1 MFTVLHLVDESLTEF
16 SRFALAEIA
25 TRFGPPDCEH
35 RLGLIGAARQT
46 GELQAFAPL
55 LHLGRRLG
63 GPLACVPALRR
74 CVARHGIRIL
84 HAWGSKAALLAQ
96 LAGLRDTCLV
106 VTASN
111 PPDRGRWSRWWRAIS
126 RPGRPM
132 RLAIACESRLLYR
145 RVIEAGFPADLC
157 GVIRPGVDFGRI
169 GRAKRATDR
178 DALGIPAGST
188 VLLTLPPADRHG
200 GQYYAVWAAAILQQ
214 LLPDIRIVVPG
225 RSPEAGR
232 LVRFCRSFRLPQLV
246 IAPGDEHPFERL
258 LAVADVVVAPAL
270 RDIATTPLAWAM
282 AAGVPIVG
290 SAVPAV
296 TEYIGDHRNGL
307 LCRAGEP
314 TLLAGRIRIALRDR
328 QLAAVLAEAAR
339 GQAYEVFSVW
349 RMVRQYRTV
358 YENLLAGRPPL
369 ETVTD
374 AALTA

>member
-35 RLGLIGAARQT
+35 RLGLIGKAQPIE
-46 GELQAFAPL
+46 ELRTLAPL
-55 LHLGRRLG
+55 LRFGRRLG
-63 GPLACVPALRR
+63 GLLACVPALRR

-84 HAWGSKAALLAQ
+84 HAWGSEAALLAQ
-96 LAGLRDTCLV
+96 LAGLGGTCLV

-111 PPDRGRWSRWWRAIS
+111 PPDRRRWSKWWRAIS
-126 RPGRPM
+126 RPDRP
-132 RLAIACESRLLYR
+132 RGLAVACESRLLYR
-145 RVIEAGFPADLC
+145 RVIEAGLPADVC
-157 GVIRPGVDFGRI
+157 GVIRPGVDFGRL
-169 GRAKRATDR
+169 GQARRAADR
-178 DALGIPAGST
+178 EALAIPAGST
-188 VLLTLPPADRHG
+188 VLLTLPPADRDG

-214 LLPDIRIVVPG
+214 LLPDIRIIVPG
-225 RSPEAGR
+225 RSPEARR
-232 LVRFCRSFRLPQLV
+232 LVRFCRSFRLPHLV
-246 IAPGDEHPFERL
+246 MAPGDQHPFERL

-296 TEYIGDHRNGL
+296 TEYIADHRNGL

-314 TLLAGRIRIALRDR
+314 TLLAGRIRLALRDR
-328 QLAAVLAEAAR
+328 RLAAGLAEVAR

-349 RMVRQYRTV
+349 RMVCQYRTV
-358 YENLLAGRPPL
+358 YENLLAGRPPFA
-369 ETVTD
+369 TVAD